1 MQGWRRLW
9 LVFALALACA
19 VGGNTSVWAD
29 ENGTRVAVIEM
40 VRVLSQ
46 ASAIR
51 SIQTQGEAQRKT
63 YAEDAQREAER
74 LRGARD
80 ELQQQ
85 ATLLSP
91 AVLEERQRAFN
102 AEVAAADQRAKAR
115 GESLQRAVAEGEI
128 RFREI
133 LGIVVEEVA
142 TERGIELVL
151 PVHEAIFAVAEF
163 NLTNMVIERLNEAYP
178 EIVLTFDEN

>member
-9 LVFALALACA
+9 LVFALAVACA
-19 VGGNTSVWAD
+19 AGGNTNAWAD
-29 ENGTRVAVIEM
+29 DHGTRVAVIEM
-40 VRVLSQ
+40 ARVLGE
-46 ASAIR
+46 ASAIH
-51 SIQTQGEAQRKT
+51 SIRNQGEVQRKS
-63 YAEDAQREAER
+63 YAEEAQREAER
-74 LRGARD
+74 LRAARD

-85 ATLLSP
+85 ATLLTP

-102 AEVAAADQRAKAR
+102 AEVAAADQRAQAH
-115 GESLQRAVAEGEI
+115 GQILQRAVTEGEI

-151 PVHEAIFAVAEF
+151 PVHESIFAVAEF

-178 EIVLTFDEN
+178 EIALTFDEN

>member
-9 LVFALALACA
+9 LLFALAVACA
-19 VGGNTSVWAD
+19 AGGNTNAWAD
-29 ENGTRVAVIEM
+29 DHGTRVAVIEM
-40 VRVLSQ
+40 ARVLGE
-46 ASAIR
+46 ASAIH
-51 SIQTQGEAQRKT
+51 SIRNQGEAQRKS
-63 YAEDAQREAER
+63 YAAEAQREAER
-74 LRGARD
+74 LRAARD

-85 ATLLSP
+85 GTLLTP

-102 AEVAAADQRAKAR
+102 AEVAAADQRAQAH
-115 GESLQRAVAEGEI
+115 GQILQRAVTEGEI

-142 TERGIELVL
+142 TDQGIELVL
-151 PVHEAIFAVAEF
+151 PVHESIFAVSEF
-163 NLTNMVIERLNEAYP
+163 NLTDMVVERLNEAYP

>member
-1 MQGWRRLW
+1 MQGLSRIW
-9 LVFALALACA
+9 LVFALAVACG
-19 VGGNTSVWAD
+19 VGGNASAWAD
-29 ENGTRVAVIEM
+29 EHGTRVAVIEM
-40 VRVLSQ
+40 ARVLGE

-51 SIQTQGEAQRKT
+51 SIRIQGEAQRET
-63 YAEDAQREAER
+63 YAADAQREAER

-85 ATLLSP
+85 ATLLTP

-102 AEVAAADQRAKAR
+102 AEVAAADQRAQAH
-115 GESLQRAVAEGEI
+115 GQILQRAVTEGEM

-142 TERGIELVL
+142 TGQGIELVL
-151 PVHEAIFAVAEF
+151 PVHESIFAVAEF
-163 NLTNMVIERLNEAYP
+163 NLTDMVIERLNEAYP
-178 EIVLTFDEN
+178 EIALTFDEN